1 MSSIHNCLD
10 GTNPYSNRGIRTIY
24 GPEFLM
30 KHILQGLTLTLL
42 LWVSLALGGKYAY
55 ALDDF
60 DLAKYGPTEKVD
72 FQRAEFILK
81 IVTYT
86 NRDRLNQAFEKATG
100 KPLPE
105 GSGVRG
111 FTNVR
116 PDEDI
121 CWVHIILADIWDDRE
136 AMAIMGH
143 EVYHCTLADHKDVI
157 ADETVVLDAPKDTAL
172 NDADIEDLYAE
183 DRRLELEWLKEDY
196 ESMGI
201 EVN

>member
-1 MSSIHNCLD
+1 
-10 GTNPYSNRGIRTIY
+10 
-24 GPEFLM
+24 M
-30 KHILQGLTLTLL
+30 KHAVQGILIAVVV
-42 LWVSLALGGKYAY
+42 WLGFAMLGNYAN

-60 DLAKYGPTEKVD
+60 DLAKYGPDEKVD

-86 NRDRLNQAFEKATG
+86 NRERLNKAFEKATG

-105 GSGVRG
+105 GSGIRG

-121 CWVHIILADIWDDRE
+121 CWVHIILADVWDDRE

-143 EVYHCTLADHKDVI
+143 EVYHCTLADHKDVMV
-157 ADETVVLDAPKDTAL
+157 AEEVPEVPKDTAL
-172 NDADIEDLYAE
+172 KDADIEDLYAE
-183 DRRLELEWLKEDY
+183 DRRLELEWLREDY
-196 ESMGI
+196 EKMGI
-201 EVN
+201 EVD

>member
-1 MSSIHNCLD
+1 
-10 GTNPYSNRGIRTIY
+10 
-24 GPEFLM
+24 M
-30 KHILQGLTLTLL
+30 KMIVHHVLFAA
-42 LWVSLALGGKYAY
+42 LALFLGITLVQNAK

-60 DLAKYGPTEKVD
+60 DLAKYGPDEKVD

-116 PDEDI
+116 SDEDI

-143 EVYHCTLADHKDVI
+143 EVYHCTLADHKDVM
-157 ADETVVLDAPKDTAL
+157 ADETVILEPPKDTAL

-196 ESMGI
+196 EKMGI
-201 EVN
+201 EVDE

>member
-1 MSSIHNCLD
+1 
-10 GTNPYSNRGIRTIY
+10 
-24 GPEFLM
+24 M

-60 DLAKYGPTEKVD
+60 DLAKYGPDEKVD

-105 GSGVRG
+105 SAGVRG

>member
-1 MSSIHNCLD
+1 
-10 GTNPYSNRGIRTIY
+10 
-24 GPEFLM
+24 M
-30 KHILQGLTLTLL
+30 KPVLQGLLLTAL

-60 DLAKYGPTEKVD
+60 DLAKYGPDEKVD

-105 GSGVRG
+105 GSGIRG

-121 CWVHIILADIWDDRE
+121 CWVHIILADVWDDRE

-143 EVYHCTLADHKDVI
+143 EVYHCTLADHKDVMV
-157 ADETVVLDAPKDTAL
+157 AEEVPEAPKDTAL
-172 NDADIEDLYAE
+172 KDADIEDLYAE
-183 DRRLELEWLKEDY
+183 DRRLELEWLREDY
-196 ESMGI
+196 EKMGI
-201 EVN
+201 EVD

>member
-1 MSSIHNCLD
+1 
-10 GTNPYSNRGIRTIY
+10 
-24 GPEFLM
+24 M
-30 KHILQGLTLTLL
+30 KHILQGLALTLL
-42 LWVSLALGGKYAY
+42 LVLGGKYAY

-60 DLAKYGPTEKVD
+60 DLAKYGSEETVD
-72 FQRAEFILK
+72 FKRAEFILK
-81 IVTYT
+81 IITYT

-105 GSGVRG
+105 GSGIRG
-111 FTNVR
+111 FTNVS

-121 CWVHIILADIWDDRE
+121 CWVHIIIAELWDDRE

-143 EVYHCTLADHKDVI
+143 EVYHCTLADHKDVMGVPVP
-157 ADETVVLDAPKDTAL
+157 EAPKDTAL
-172 NDADIEDLYAE
+172 NEVDIEDLYAE

>member
-1 MSSIHNCLD
+1 
-10 GTNPYSNRGIRTIY
+10 
-24 GPEFLM
+24 M

-60 DLAKYGPTEKVD
+60 DLAKYGPDEKVD

-105 GSGVRG
+105 GAGVRG

-157 ADETVVLDAPKDTAL
+157 ADETVVLEPPKDTAL

-196 ESMGI
+196 KNMGI
-201 EVN
+201 EVDE